1 LTHAMSTEV
10 LIVARESD
18 RWVDAVAGVAREH
31 FQVSVTSPEAS
42 VDTSRVRVLI
52 GAPPDLRPRLSQC
65 PKLVWIQSTW
75 AGIDALGDH
84 LSPSLTITPLKGV
97 FGASMSEFVLGWIL
111 ALERNIIVRARQKR
125 WLPEVEGNV
134 VGKRL
139 GVMGA
144 GDIGSEVA
152 HRARAFGLEVT
163 GLNSR
168 GEDRS
173 GFTRCYATDARDEFA
188 RGLDYL
194 VSILPA
200 TKATDGLVNG
210 ELLSRLKPGAIFMN
224 VGRGNAVVETDVMAA
239 LQRGLLRYAVLDVFE
254 QEPLADDHPLWH
266 TPGVYITSH
275 TAAPTPDTAI
285 PAVFAKNLRQFL
297 AGQPLE
303 GAVDPRRG
311 Y

>member
-1 LTHAMSTEV
+1 MTHAMGAEV

-18 RWVDAVAGVAREH
+18 RWVDAVAGLAREH
-31 FQVSVTSPEAS
+31 FQVTVASPEAS
-42 VDTSRVRVLI
+42 VDTSQVRILI
-52 GAPPDLRPRLSQC
+52 GAPPDLRSRLAHC
-65 PKLVWIQSTW
+65 PKLAWIQSTW
-75 AGIDALGDH
+75 AGIDALREH
-84 LSPSLTITPLKGV
+84 MSPSLTITPLKGV
-97 FGASMSEFVLGWIL
+97 FGASMSEFVLGWLL
-111 ALERNIIVRARQKR
+111 ALERNIIVRAHQKH

-139 GVMGA
+139 GIMGA

-163 GLNSR
+163 GLNSS
-168 GEDRS
+168 GEDQP

-188 RGLDYL
+188 CGLDYL

-200 TKATDGLVNG
+200 TQATDGIVNDN
-210 ELLSRLKPGAIFMN
+210 LLARLAPGAIFMN
-224 VGRGNAVVETDVMAA
+224 VGRGNAVVEADLAAA
-239 LQRGLLRYAVLDVFE
+239 LQRGALRYAVLDVFE
-254 QEPLADDHPLWH
+254 EEPLADDHPLWH
-266 TPGVYITSH
+266 TPGVFITSH

-285 PAVFAKNLRQFL
+285 PAVFARNLKQFL
-297 AGQPLE
+297 AGAPLK